1 MIVHPFP
8 LLSPFEH
15 RLDVALFRKK
25 EDGTVTD
32 ADVGEKLGSHAIASL
47 HQVHGSRAVVT
58 REGGRRSEADALMT
72 DSPLLAL
79 TIRTAD
85 CQSFLVYEPR
95 AHVAGLIH
103 AGWRG
108 LLRGIIPSAF
118 DLLWDEWG
126 IRPEDTY
133 VAAGP
138 SLCRECSRFSNP
150 KEELRGIDPRFFQG
164 NLVDLRG
171 IAEDQLWKLGVREER
186 FERQPDCT
194 ACNGGT
200 DAPPGRLYWTYRG
213 GDRVAVAKGS
223 SNLLACRLLPWV
235 R

>member
-1 MIVHPFP
+1 MIAHPFRI
-8 LLSPFEH
+8 LEQFENM
-15 RLDVALFRKK
+15 LDVALFRKK

-32 ADVGEKLGSHAIASL
+32 PDVGGKLGAHAVASL
-47 HQVHGSRAVVT
+47 HQVHGNRAVVT
-58 REGGRRSEADALMT
+58 REGGRTMEADALMT
-72 DSPLLAL
+72 DTPLLAL

-118 DLLWDEWG
+118 DLLWDEWN

-138 SLCRECSRFSNP
+138 SLCRECSGFSNP
-150 KEELRGIDPRFFQG
+150 QEELRGIDSRFFQG

-171 IAEDQLWKLGVREER
+171 IAEDQLWNLGVREER

-194 ACNGGT
+194 ACDCGI
-200 DAPPGRLYWTYRG
+200 YWTYRG
-213 GDRVAVAKGS
+213 GDRAPVTKGS